1 MSLTFSGFKLSCLND
16 DTLRVYY
23 GWIKHHQNSLNTLTI
38 EYNIRTAVLT
48 SDISILLILVSSDP
62 MSANLFTVLNN
73 ASIQRFQIT
82 EDPIHAP
89 LFIKRHGFAM
99 MLMNVEQHEFLVTNR
114 RAAVTENILWA

>member
-1 MSLTFSGFKLSCLND
+1 
-16 DTLRVYY
+16 
-23 GWIKHHQNSLNTLTI
+23 
-38 EYNIRTAVLT
+38 
-48 SDISILLILVSSDP
+48 

-89 LFIKRHGFAM
+89 LFIKRHGLAM
-99 MLMNVEQHEFLVTNR
+99 MLMNVEQHEFLATNR

>member
-1 MSLTFSGFKLSCLND
+1 MAGLN
-16 DTLRVYY
+16 T
-23 GWIKHHQNSLNTLTI
+23 IKKSLNTLTI

-89 LFIKRHGFAM
+89 L
-99 MLMNVEQHEFLVTNR
+99 L
-114 RAAVTENILWA
+114 